1 MEPADRQ
8 GAAIETTPRKNI
20 RIPTHLAVSVNNV
33 QFDSEKSSLPQA
45 CPKRRIHPHAQ
56 TIPAIIIGE
65 RADQDKGPHHRH

>member
-33 QFDSEKSSLPQA
+33 QFDIGKVEFASGLSEEAYSSA
-45 CPKRRIHPHAQ
+45 RSNHTRH
-56 TIPAIIIGE
+56 
-65 RADQDKGPHHRH
+65 HHR